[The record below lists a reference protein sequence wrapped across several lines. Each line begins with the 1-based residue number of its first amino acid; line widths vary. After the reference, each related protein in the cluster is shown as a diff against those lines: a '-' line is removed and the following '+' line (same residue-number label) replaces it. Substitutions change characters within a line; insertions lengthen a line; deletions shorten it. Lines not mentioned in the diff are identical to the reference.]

1 MSPGCASLVSSSTS
15 RTAEASCSSSASVA
29 AASGA
34 RSGESS
40 SSACSSPAAVAFFFF
55 FFFFFFFDA
64 AASPSPASWDAAGS
78 VASPAAGADVAVSPG
93 CAFLVSSHSSRTA
106 EASCGSFEDQCVKG
120 SSTALTPLAWLIAIE
135 PSLPCR
141 DRVPLS

>member
-40 SSACSSPAAVAFFFF
+40 SSACSSPAAVAFFF